1 MALISKVWVV
11 SHTSSDDV
19 HDLRGQEPRRMKS
32 VPGLRKTELSLL
44 FLLADDLVLLA

>member
-19 HDLRGQEPRRMKS
+19 HGLCGQESRRTKS
-32 VPGLRKTELSLL
+32 VPGFRKTELSLL
-44 FLLADDLVLLA
+44 FLLADDSVLLA